1 MKTRDDST
9 IVPTFGS
16 WEIESIDLIGI
27 IASFLHCRDAIKLA
41 HVNKSFYAIFLI
53 PIIRNSFVTINTDK
67 IANIKNSN
75 VYNIF
80 NTTNLHIGGIRKLRE
95 PIFLYIERL
104 FINSPNVGSW
114 ANLRYISFGR
124 SFNHRLDALPPAIE
138 EIAFHPKSIFNQ
150 KVNNLRCTKL
160 RRIYFGKFFN
170 QRIEF
175 LPQSIELIH
184 FDESSRFDQ
193 VIRRVPAQLQE
204 IYFGQWFKH
213 DIDALSVAPKLRRIQ
228 FATRSQFQHAIVQMR
243 GLTTLVLGMYY
254 MQELDLRDSNI
265 HTLRFHKLSRYNAPI
280 QLPTTIRHL
289 YLGESFNYE
298 LDIQDLS
305 NLETIRFYDK
315 SRFNHPIYLPASCH
329 TVTFGRHYT
338 KTITGGESLVRIKFA
353 KNSKFTDMGYLD
365 NLVTKNNT
373 EVQHPAFL
381 HYTIELVTNHI
392 HAPIVLHDI
401 IKNQTTTPIIAMR
414 ASTYDSALNTV
425 VD

>member
-1 MKTRDDST
+1 MKTRYDST
-9 IVPTFGS
+9 EPVFGD
-16 WEIESIDLIGI
+16 WKLESIDLIGL

-67 IANIKNSN
+67 ILNIKNSN
-75 VYNIF
+75 VHNIF
-80 NTTNLHIGGIRKLRE
+80 STTNLHIGGIRKLRE

-104 FINSPNVGSW
+104 FIDSPNISSW

-124 SFNHRLDALPPAIE
+124 TFNHRLDALPPAIE
-138 EIAFHPKSIFNQ
+138 EIAFHPKSVFNQ
-150 KVNNLRCTKL
+150 KVNNLRCSKL

-204 IYFGQWFKH
+204 IYFGQWFRH
-213 DIDALSVAPKLRRIQ
+213 DIDALSAAPKLRRIQ
-228 FATRSQFQHAIVQMR
+228 FATRSKFQHTIVPSR
-243 GLTTLVLGMYY
+243 SLTTLVLGMYY
-254 MQELDLRDSNI
+254 AQELDLRDSNI
-265 HTLRFHKLSRYNAPI
+265 HTLRFHKLSRYDTPI
-280 QLPTTIRHL
+280 QLPSTIKHL
-289 YLGESFNYE
+289 YFGEAFNCE
-298 LDIQDLS
+298 LANDIP

-315 SRFNHPIYLPASCH
+315 SRFDHPIRLPPTCTSA
-329 TVTFGRHYT
+329 VFGRHYA

-353 KNSKFTDMGYLD
+353 KYSKFKDMSYLEY
-365 NLVTKNNT
+365 LVTKNNA

-381 HYTIELVTNHI
+381 HYTIELVSDQT
-392 HAPIVLHDI
+392 PVLLHNFIED
-401 IKNQTTTPIIAMR
+401 R
-414 ASTYDSALNTV
+414 ALKA
-425 VD
+425 